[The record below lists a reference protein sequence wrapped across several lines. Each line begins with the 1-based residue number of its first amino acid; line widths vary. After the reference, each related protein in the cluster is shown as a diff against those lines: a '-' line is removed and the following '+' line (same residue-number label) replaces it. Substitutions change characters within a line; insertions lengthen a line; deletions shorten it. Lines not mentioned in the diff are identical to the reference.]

1 MIRSYIDKRRER
13 VAGMQSI
20 VDAVKTESRAMDRE
34 EAKRFRCYER
44 EIQKLDMA
52 IENWKRM

>member
-1 MIRSYIDKRRER
+1 MIRSYIDKRGER

-20 VDAVKTESRAMDRE
+20 VDAVKTESRAMNRE
-34 EAKRFRCYER
+34 EAKIFHCHER